1 MNLSKKIIS
10 LGIFNWLITTVLYVI
25 AFKILFKTLDIN
37 VYPEKMK
44 ELVIFI
50 LIINAVIHTV
60 MLIIIKRLIKNVLL
74 SINNQINNINMSN
87 RGRIH
92 DQSKG
97 KDEFSILIRD
107 INNMFQS
114 IEDKNK
120 LIASNEKKYSK
131 LVEGLDNGYA
141 YFKILRDENGEVK
154 DAFIVELNLSLA
166 NMIQKDRDSL
176 MAGSFIKIFS
186 NFIKDSDIVP
196 KILRNVGGKHQS
208 ILRNSVRLGVDK
220 WAYLTVYPI
229 EDEYFAM
236 IVTDISENR
245 KFAEE
250 MKHIANYDV
259 LTGIQNRYCLYNY
272 LDELKAKE
280 EYFTIYY
287 IDLDHFKLIN
297 DTLGHNVGDEVLCR
311 TAETVQNLGGDNFSV
326 ARLGGDEFLGV
337 RRGNYTIEETEQF
350 GQEIID
356 ALNAVESYNNHP
368 YKIEAS
374 LGASRFLID
383 SDDIEELLKCGDIA
397 LYKSKKSGKNRIKVF
412 DEDMKEEAMFQDM
425 LESSLENG
433 DLVPYYQP
441 VYDVATE
448 KVIGAEALIR
458 WIKDGEVLKPDKF
471 LAFAKESGGI
481 VEIDNFVLREACK
494 FCNEKRKEGHDLFH
508 ISINASSKFL
518 LQNNFLSYLK
528 KILKEFSIKENQLR
542 FEITEDEVLEDIDNI
557 IEILKQVK
565 NLGIKIALDDFGV
578 GYSSF
583 NYIKLLPID
592 TIKIDRSLLLRV
604 EEEKK
609 TLAIISALIELAHTL
624 DLDVIVEGVEIK
636 EQIELLKSLNCDKIQ
651 GFYISEPVA
660 KENFII

>member
-1 MNLSKKIIS
+1 
-10 LGIFNWLITTVLYVI
+10 
-25 AFKILFKTLDIN
+25 
-37 VYPEKMK
+37 
-44 ELVIFI
+44 
-50 LIINAVIHTV
+50 
-60 MLIIIKRLIKNVLL
+60 
-74 SINNQINNINMSN
+74 
-87 RGRIH
+87 
-92 DQSKG
+92 
-97 KDEFSILIRD
+97 
-107 INNMFQS
+107 
-114 IEDKNK
+114 
-120 LIASNEKKYSK
+120 
-131 LVEGLDNGYA
+131 
-141 YFKILRDENGEVK
+141 
-154 DAFIVELNLSLA
+154 
-166 NMIQKDRDSL
+166 
-176 MAGSFIKIFS
+176 
-186 NFIKDSDIVP
+186 
-196 KILRNVGGKHQS
+196 
-208 ILRNSVRLGVDK
+208 
-220 WAYLTVYPI
+220 
-229 EDEYFAM
+229 
-236 IVTDISENR
+236 
-245 KFAEE
+245 
-250 MKHIANYDV
+250 
-259 LTGIQNRYCLYNY
+259 
-272 LDELKAKE
+272 
-280 EYFTIYY
+280 
-287 IDLDHFKLIN
+287 
-297 DTLGHNVGDEVLCR
+297 
-311 TAETVQNLGGDNFSV
+311 
-326 ARLGGDEFLGV
+326 
-337 RRGNYTIEETEQF
+337 
-350 GQEIID
+350 
-356 ALNAVESYNNHP
+356 
-368 YKIEAS
+368 
-374 LGASRFLID
+374 
-383 SDDIEELLKCGDIA
+383 
-397 LYKSKKSGKNRIKVF
+397 
-412 DEDMKEEAMFQDM
+412 MFQDM

-651 GFYISEPVA
+651 GFYISEPVS